1 MARVPELVSD
11 YMQLLASKA
20 FTASQTDDPDFVL
33 AVITNFEKMAP
44 ELKNLVL
51 YKEEYGIE
59 IASRRVDQ

>member
-1 MARVPELVSD
+1 
-11 YMQLLASKA
+11 MQLLASKA

-33 AVITNFEKMAP
+33 SVIANFEKMAP

-51 YKEEYGIE
+51 YKTEYGIE